1 MYRCPDMT
9 REVQAPAVNLGP
21 LEAEIM
27 RLVWREKPKT
37 VGEVTAMLNEGRPKA
52 LDYRTVLSI
61 MSNLTKKKL
70 LRHRRHGNT
79 YHFSATCT
87 EEEFAYRQGSAA
99 VVALTERWGEAAAAG
114 IVDQLASTPEVL
126 ARLRAIFGPGAP
138 GEVTTEP

>member
-21 LEAEIM
+21 LETEII
-27 RLVWREKPKT
+27 RLVWREKVKT
-37 VGEVTAMLNEGRPKA
+37 VGEVTAKLNESRPKA

-79 YHFSATCT
+79 YHFTPTCT
-87 EEEFAYRQGSAA
+87 EEEFAYRQGSSTAA
-99 VVALTERWGEAAAAG
+99 ALTERWGEAAVAG
-114 IVDQLASTPEVL
+114 IVDQLAATPEVL
-126 ARLRAIFGPGAP
+126 VRLKALFGPGDGEATP
-138 GEVTTEP
+138 GH

>member
-1 MYRCPDMT
+1 MYRCPGMA
-9 REVQAPAVNLGP
+9 RAAQAPAVNLGP

-114 IVDQLASTPEVL
+114 IVDQLAATPEVL
-126 ARLRAIFGPGAP
+126 ARLRAIFGPDAP
-138 GEVTTEP
+138 GEVTPER